1 MATCG
6 DGIVRAGVEE
16 CDDGNDADDDQ
27 CTSNCRLARCRDG
40 ILASDEA
47 CDDGNQQN
55 DDECTAQC
63 EVARC
68 GDGLVRLGVETCD
81 DGNSRTMTVALPLVK
96 SLRAGTVLFSWA

>member
-1 MATCG
+1 MVARTCVRSLDG

-16 CDDGNDADDDQ
+16 CDDANDADDDR
-27 CTSNCRLARCRDG
+27 TSNCRLARCGDG
-40 ILASDEA
+40 ILAVDEA

-68 GDGLVRLGVETCD
+68 GDGLVRQGVEGCD
-81 DGNSRTMTVALPLVK
+81 DGIRRTMMVV
-96 SLRAGTVLFSWA
+96 